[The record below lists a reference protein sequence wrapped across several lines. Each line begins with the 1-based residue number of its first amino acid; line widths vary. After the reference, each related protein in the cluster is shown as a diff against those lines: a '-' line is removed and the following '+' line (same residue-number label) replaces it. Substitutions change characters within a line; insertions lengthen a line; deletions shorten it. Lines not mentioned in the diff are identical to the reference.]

1 MKTICLS
8 YCVLKMHIDHLT
20 TKNTNLKSIEIKDKG

>member
-1 MKTICLS
+1 MPFLLC
-8 YCVLKMHIDHLT
+8 LKMHIDHLT